1 MGKDKKKLVINDLN
15 RLNNDFFKN
24 YNIDY
29 WLYKICILKECHDNS
44 DKIFNI
50 VTKDLIDADIEDFKK
65 SLRLELHFL
74 YFHLIETL
82 FTLYFTVCK
91 FPTNELWLAL
101 AFSKDRDTYFYLD
114 IYNMIKEFAEGK
126 LLDID
131 PSKIAK
137 MKFSGKEEKMTLLK
151 FAFYFLHLENYSE
164 DERIKNYD
172 NIKKMLSMFAKDFTD
187 RAEYNAYKHSLK
199 MYHSIFKLTFGG
211 KSLGQSKDAINVLER
226 QVEKKD
232 NGIKKTERVVIT
244 IKPFN
249 FERDYKCCMFITQ
262 LIHNVINSRKHVL
275 LKELHGKKFNLYY
288 FHKDFNFKD
297 YLWKTGTIR
306 SSFTI

>member
-1 MGKDKKKLVINDLN
+1 MGKDKIKLAINDLN

-24 YNIDY
+24 YNVDY
-29 WLYKICILKECHDNS
+29 WLYKICILKECHDDSEKLFNS
-44 DKIFNI
+44 M
-50 VTKDLIDADIEDFKK
+50 TKDLIDVDIEDFKK
-65 SLRLELHFL
+65 SIRLELHFL

-91 FPTNELWLAL
+91 FSTNELWLAL
-101 AFSKDRDTYFYLD
+101 AFSKDRETYFYLD

-126 LLDID
+126 ISNVDLSRII
-131 PSKIAK
+131 KV
-137 MKFSGKEEKMTLLK
+137 KFGGKEEEMTLLK
-151 FAFYFLHLENYSE
+151 YAFYFLHSDNLSKTEWT
-164 DERIKNYD
+164 KNHD
-172 NIKKMLSMFAKDFTD
+172 NIKKILSIFAKDFTD

-211 KSLGQSKDAINVLER
+211 KLLGQSKDAINVLER

-244 IKPFN
+244 TKPFN

-262 LIHNVINSRKHVL
+262 LIHNIINSRKHVY
-275 LKELHGKKFNLYY
+275 LKELHKKKFTLYY
-288 FHKDFNFKD
+288 FHKGFNYKD

>member
-131 PSKIAK
+131 PSKIVK

-262 LIHNVINSRKHVL
+262 LIHNIINSRKHVL

>member
-1 MGKDKKKLVINDLN
+1 MGNDKKKLVINDLN

-114 IYNMIKEFAEGK
+114 IYNMIKEFTEGK

-131 PSKIAK
+131 PSKIVK

>member
-131 PSKIAK
+131 PSKIVK

-211 KSLGQSKDAINVLER
+211 KPLGQ
-226 QVEKKD
+226 
-232 NGIKKTERVVIT
+232 
-244 IKPFN
+244 
-249 FERDYKCCMFITQ
+249 
-262 LIHNVINSRKHVL
+262 
-275 LKELHGKKFNLYY
+275 
-288 FHKDFNFKD
+288 
-297 YLWKTGTIR
+297 
-306 SSFTI
+306 

>member
-82 FTLYFTVCK
+82 FALYFTVCK

-131 PSKIAK
+131 PSKIVK

-262 LIHNVINSRKHVL
+262 LIHNIINSRKHVL

-288 FHKDFNFKD
+288 FYKDFNFKD

>member
-114 IYNMIKEFAEGK
+114 IYNMIKEFTEGK

-131 PSKIAK
+131 PSKIVK

-262 LIHNVINSRKHVL
+262 LIHNIINSRKHVL